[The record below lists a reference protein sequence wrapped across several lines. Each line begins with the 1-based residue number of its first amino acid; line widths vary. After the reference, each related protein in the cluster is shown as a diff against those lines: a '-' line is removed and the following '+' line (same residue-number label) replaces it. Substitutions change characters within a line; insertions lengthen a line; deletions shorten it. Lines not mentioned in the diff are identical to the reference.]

1 MVLGE
6 ALAGIA
12 LFNTAVAGIKQAC
25 GHAKSI
31 GELGGLLDQLWTA
44 EKQVNQQANKRAGY
58 SNFDGFKDVANEA
71 INRRLMQESLNEVRS
86 LITLRLE
93 NRAGT
98 KSSRKRQTRTRDA
111 RSRSTCRT
119 GTTNKQM
126 NGWRLNCRDGVL
138 GIVALALFVITS
150 QLKDENM
157 FPIVLLHLDTD

>member
-44 EKQVNQQANKRAGY
+44 EKQINQEANKRAGY

-86 LITLRLE
+86 LITLRFGADCWNEIIAEKAKREREMREAETRAALE
-93 NRAGT
+93 QQQKNEDLIEIA
-98 KSSRKRQTRTRDA
+98 
-111 RSRSTCRT
+111 
-119 GTTNKQM
+119 QM
-126 NGWRLNCRDGVL
+126 SMVVVFLVVL
-138 GIVALALFVITS
+138 AIAMISFAVG
-150 QLKDENM
+150 
-157 FPIVLLHLDTD
+157 

>member
-44 EKQVNQQANKRAGY
+44 EKQINQEANKRAGY

-86 LITLRLE
+86 LITLRFGKSCWDEIIAEKAKREREMREAEARAALE
-93 NRAGT
+93 RQKQTDEWVEIGT
-98 KSSRKRQTRTRDA
+98 A
-111 RSRSTCRT
+111 V
-119 GTTNKQM
+119 M
-126 NGWRLNCRDGVL
+126 VFM
-138 GIVALALFVITS
+138 GIVALALFVIT
-150 QLKDENM
+150 LVIKG
-157 FPIVLLHLDTD
+157 